1 MTSSHIQPCP
11 VCNTA
16 DNPKHLFDKTEGTSN
31 KNSISLYRCASCK
44 TAFLGQYDLSYDD
57 QLYAYYEKYK
67 GKHKTELFDAVTRK
81 SYLKV
86 LALLQSQTEVNS
98 ILDVG
103 CGIGDFVNTA
113 VEEGFDA
120 QGIEL
125 AKPAV
130 EIAQEHNLPVEH
142 VDFFSETISE
152 SSVDALTMFEV
163 IEHLPYPVSFLK
175 RAANVVKPGGLVYL
189 TTPNFNSLDRRA
201 LGKEWAAIH
210 REHLCYFTVKTLL
223 NAVRKNTD
231 LEVILVGSRNISEQL
246 INKIRSKPSKQIFL
260 DHSRETKEGDGS
272 CTTDSTDLRTKIDK
286 SSVLSSAKNLINWI
300 VNATNTGSTIVL
312 LLKRPQAK

>member
-1 MTSSHIQPCP
+1 MTSSHIQPRP
-11 VCNTA
+11 VCKTA
-16 DNPKHLFDKTEGTSN
+16 KNAAYLFDKIDRVSN
-31 KNSISLYRCASCK
+31 KNNISLYRCASCK
-44 TAFLGQYDLSYDD
+44 TNFLGQYDLSYDD

-67 GKHKTELFDAVTRK
+67 GKHKTELFDSVTHK

-113 VEEGFDA
+113 VEEGFNA

-130 EIAQEHNLPVEH
+130 EIAKQHNLPAEH

-163 IEHLPYPVSFLK
+163 IEHLPDPVSFLK
-175 RAANVVKPGGLVYL
+175 RAANVVKPGGLIYL

-201 LGKEWAAIH
+201 LGKEWKAIH

-223 NAVRKNTD
+223 DAVRKNTD
-231 LEVILVGSRNISEQL
+231 LEVILIGSRNISEQL

-260 DHSRETKEGDGS
+260 DRFKETRESDAPGF
-272 CTTDSTDLRTKIDK
+272 TDSTDLRTKIDN
-286 SSVLSSAKNLINWI
+286 SSVLSSVKNLINWI
-300 VNATNTGSTIVL
+300 VNTTNTGSTIVL
-312 LLKRPQAK
+312 LLKRPEAK